1 VPEWILQLLGIAGTL
16 AVGYA
21 TIRSDLAKLHERTT
35 HTAHT
40 ADRAHERIDALI
52 QQKGNLR

>member
-1 VPEWILQLLGIAGTL
+1 MPEWIMQSIGYLGAL

-21 TIRSDLAKLHERTT
+21 AIRADLAKLHERTL

-40 ADRAHERIDALI
+40 ADRAHERIDSLI
-52 QQKGNLR
+52 QHKGGRT